1 MTKEQIFNYVGDRLE
16 DVDFE
21 ELLEEYDLTPQE
33 VFYHLYSCGQI
44 DDTLIILQC
53 DE

>member
-1 MTKEQIFNYVGDRLE
+1 MTKEQIYLYVEDRLE

-21 ELLEEYDLTPQE
+21 TILEDYDLTPQE
-33 VFYHLYSCGQI
+33 VFYHLYTCGQI